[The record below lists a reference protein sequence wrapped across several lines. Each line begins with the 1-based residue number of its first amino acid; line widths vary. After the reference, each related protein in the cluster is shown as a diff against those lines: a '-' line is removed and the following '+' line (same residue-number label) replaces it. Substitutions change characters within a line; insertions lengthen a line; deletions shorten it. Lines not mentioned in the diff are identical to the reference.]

1 MSQKR
6 WLKPWST
13 HPTSPKTRRAKKKT
27 TQKTNKPSQATKDE
41 QSLTSSQAVQ
51 EGTKYE
57 PGEYKKCCKTLIK
70 DFLDQAAASGQ
81 EATYAMARDKWATSM
96 KRASLLSTVSLPKL
110 KRRRFVSKD
119 CTSNPF
125 AAMVSRVQD

>member
-1 MSQKR
+1 MKR
-6 WLKPWST
+6 
-13 HPTSPKTRRAKKKT
+13 
-27 TQKTNKPSQATKDE
+27 
-41 QSLTSSQAVQ
+41 
-51 EGTKYE
+51 
-57 PGEYKKCCKTLIK
+57 CKTLIK

-125 AAMVSRVQD
+125 AAMVSQVQD